1 MEDFEEEVIFDDD
14 EFLDDVESSE
24 EPQNDDNH
32 SEEQINEEPDLTTDV
47 LKLRGIDDPS
57 KIKFE
62 DETGAI
68 IERSWDSLTRNE
80 QLNILTDNGS
90 IEDQLES
97 DEIELLNTIRT
108 SGMSVK
114 EYLNSIQPKLPE
126 PEQRYEIDTL
136 SDEEVYALDLLDK
149 VGGDNI
155 TDDEIEQAV
164 NTAKSNPELFS
175 KTVQGLRNEYKR
187 LEAED
192 TARKEME
199 QKSIQQQQ
207 YQQFSNSIFNEIN
220 NLNSFGGQELELS
233 HEDAENLAAFM
244 LDLDDNGVSAFGHAL
259 NDPALFTKAAF
270 WLLNEEEIMSEINK
284 QIQMNYQRGYEAGKK
299 DSSRSSLVMNTQKK
313 QTQVDNEEVFF
324 DEEEW

>member
-62 DETGAI
+62 DETGAV

-90 IEDQLES
+90 IEDELYE
-97 DEIELLNTIRT
+97 DEIELLNQIRE
-108 SGMSVK
+108 SGMSVND
-114 EYLNSIQPKLPE
+114 YLNSRYSNQE
-126 PEQRYEIDTL
+126 VEQRFEIDSL
-136 SDEEVYALDLLDK
+136 SDEEVYALDILDK
-149 VGGDNI
+149 VGADNI
-155 TDDEIEQAV
+155 TDEELEQAV
-164 NTAKSNPELFS
+164 EQAKNNQDLFN

-187 LEAED
+187 LENEEISR
-192 TARKEME
+192 TQQE
-199 QKSIQQQQ
+199 QHAQQQQ
-207 YQQFSNSIFNEIN
+207 QFNNFSNVILSEIN

-313 QTQVDNEEVFF
+313 QTQVDNEEAFF
-324 DEEEW
+324 DDEEW

>member
-14 EFLDDVESSE
+14 EFLDDGEIPTNEDVIEDKQE
-24 EPQNDDNH
+24 DVNDY
-32 SEEQINEEPDLTTDV
+32 DLTSEV
-47 LKLRGIDDPS
+47 LRLKGISDPN

-68 IERSWDSLTRNE
+68 IERDWNSLSKSE
-80 QLNILTDNGS
+80 QLNILS
-90 IEDQLES
+90 ESVEDGLDS
-97 DEIELLNTIRT
+97 DEIELLNQIRT
-108 SGMSVK
+108 SGMSVS
-114 EYLNSIQPKLPE
+114 EFVNSLQTAQEQPVQEK
-126 PEQRYEIDTL
+126 RYDVEDL
-136 SDEEVYALDLLDK
+136 SDDDVYALDLMYK
-149 VGGDNI
+149 VEDI
-155 TDDEIEQAV
+155 SDAEIDSALEA
-164 NTAKSNPELFS
+164 AKQNPELFK
-175 KTVQGLRNEYKR
+175 KTVDGLRKEFIKLQEEKEVREANEQAAVR
-187 LEAED
+187 
-192 TARKEME
+192 
-199 QKSIQQQQ
+199 QQM
-207 YQQFSNSIFNEIN
+207 YDNFSNAIIGEIN
-220 NLNSFGGQELELS
+220 NLNTFAGQELELS
-233 HEDAENLAAFM
+233 REDSENLASFM

>member
-62 DETGAI
+62 DETGAV

-90 IEDQLES
+90 IEDELYE
-97 DEIELLNTIRT
+97 DEIELLNQIRE
-108 SGMSVK
+108 SGMSVND
-114 EYLNSIQPKLPE
+114 YLNSKYSNQE
-126 PEQRYEIDTL
+126 VEQRFEIDSL
-136 SDEEVYALDLLDK
+136 SDEEVYALDILDK
-149 VGGDNI
+149 VGADNI
-155 TDDEIEQAV
+155 TDEELEQAV
-164 NTAKSNPELFS
+164 EQAKNNQDLFN

-187 LEAED
+187 LENEEISR
-192 TARKEME
+192 TQQE
-199 QKSIQQQQ
+199 QHAQ
-207 YQQFSNSIFNEIN
+207 YQQQFNNFSNAILSEIN